1 MLIVL
6 EGLDG
11 SGKSTQLALLRD
23 WLFSQG
29 IDPVTIKLP
38 DYEDDSSLLVR
49 RYLAGEFGNQPG
61 DVNAYAASLFYA
73 VDRYSNFKLKWAG
86 DYQAGRVILAD
97 RYTTSNA
104 YHQATKLPPTQ
115 WPAFFAWLEETEY
128 GKLGIPKPDLVFYLD
143 MPPEVSR
150 ALISARY
157 QGDEGKRDIHEADY
171 PYLLH
176 CREAA
181 MAAMQSLGWIHVPC
195 CCAQPDS
202 QLSEEEKQELLLM
215 VGYLKHTEAMN
226 EGYSHISSPE
236 EIHERIREH
245 VRSRLAH

>member
-23 WLFSQG
+23 WFAAQG

-38 DYEDDSSLLVR
+38 DYEDDSSVLVR
-49 RYLAGEFGNQPG
+49 QYLSGRFGKQPG

-73 VDRYSNFKLKWAG
+73 VDRYANYKLKWAAE
-86 DYQAGRVILAD
+86 YAAGRVVLAD

-104 YHQATKLPPTQ
+104 CHQATKLPSEE
-115 WPAFFAWLEETEY
+115 WSAFFAWLEDTEY

-150 ALISARY
+150 KLISVRY
-157 QGDEGKRDIHEADY
+157 QGDEAKRDIHEADFA
-171 PYLLH
+171 YLLQ

-181 MAAMQSLGWIHVPC
+181 LCACEAMRWVRVPC
-195 CCAQPDS
+195 A
-202 QLSEEEKQELLLM
+202 EN
-215 VGYLKHTEAMN
+215 GEAF
-226 EGYSHISSPE
+226 SPQA
-236 EIHERIREH
+236 IHERIRAF
-245 VRSRLAH
+245 LG

>member
-23 WLFSQG
+23 WLLARG
-29 IDPVTIKLP
+29 TEPVTIKLP
-38 DYEDDSSLLVR
+38 DYGDDSSLLVR
-49 RYLAGEFGNQPG
+49 QYLAGRFGGRPG

-73 VDRYSNFKLKWAG
+73 ADRYVNFKLKWAQA
-86 DYQAGRVILAD
+86 YEAGRVILAD

-104 YHQATKLPPTQ
+104 YHQATKLPREE
-115 WPAFFAWLEETEY
+115 WPAFFAWLEDTEY

-143 MPPEVSR
+143 MPLRVSQ

-157 QGDEGKRDIHEADY
+157 RGDEAKRDIHEADCE
-171 PYLLH
+171 YLAR

-181 MAAMQSLGWIHVPC
+181 IAAAEAMGWIRID
-195 CCAQPDS
+195 CAQAVKEN
-202 QLSEEEKQELLLM
+202 SEATCSPQ
-215 VGYLKHTEAMN
+215 A
-226 EGYSHISSPE
+226 PE
-236 EIHERIREH
+236 EIHERIRAYIGP
-245 VRSRLAH
+245 RLAG

>member
-23 WLFSQG
+23 WLFSQD
-29 IDPVTIKLP
+29 IEPVTIKLP
-38 DYEDDSSLLVR
+38 DYEDGSSLLVR
-49 RYLAGEFGNQPG
+49 QYLAGRFGSRPE
-61 DVNAYAASLFYA
+61 DVSAHAASLFYA
-73 VDRYSNFKLKWAG
+73 VDRYVNFKLKWAG
-86 DYQAGRVILAD
+86 EHQAGRVILAD

-104 YHQATKLPPTQ
+104 YHQATKLPQEQ
-115 WPAFFAWLEETEY
+115 WPAYFAWLEETEY

-143 MPPEVSR
+143 MPLAISR

-157 QGDEGKRDIHEADY
+157 QGDEARRDIHEADFA
-171 PYLLH
+171 YLTR

-181 MAAMQSLGWIHVPC
+181 LAAAGAMGWQAIA
-195 CCAQPDS
+195 CAAPGSDTPYT
-202 QLSEEEKQELLLM
+202 L
-215 VGYLKHTEAMN
+215 
-226 EGYSHISSPE
+226 E

-245 VRSRLAH
+245 IRSRLAQRAAVPSAAA

>member
-23 WLFSQG
+23 WLLSQG
-29 IDPVTIKLP
+29 MEPVTIKLP

-49 RYLAGEFGNQPG
+49 QYLAGRFGSQPG

-73 VDRYSNFKLKWAG
+73 VDRYVNFKLKWAEE
-86 DYQAGRVILAD
+86 YQAGRVILAD

-104 YHQATKLPPTQ
+104 YHQATKLPAQ
-115 WPAFFAWLEETEY
+115 EWPAFFAWLEDIEY
-128 GKLGIPKPDLVFYLD
+128 GKLGIPKPDLVFFLD

-150 ALISARY
+150 TLISARY
-157 QGDEGKRDIHEADY
+157 EGDEARRDIHEADFG
-171 PYLLH
+171 YLAR

-181 MAAMQSLGWIHVPC
+181 LAAC
-195 CCAQPDS
+195 
-202 QLSEEEKQELLLM
+202 
-215 VGYLKHTEAMN
+215 EAMGWQKIACAN
-226 EGYSHISSPE
+226 NDTPFTVK

-245 VRSRLAH
+245 IGPCPT

>member
-23 WLFSQG
+23 WLVAQG
-29 IDPVTIKLP
+29 MPPVTIKLP

-49 RYLAGEFGNQPG
+49 QYLAGRFGKDPHS
-61 DVNAYAASLFYA
+61 VNAYAASLFYA
-73 VDRYSNFKLKWAG
+73 VDRYANYKLKWEA
-86 DYQAGRVILAD
+86 DYAAGRVILAD

-104 YHQATKLPPTQ
+104 YHQATKLPPED
-115 WPAFFAWLEETEY
+115 WPAYFAWLEDTEY

-143 MPPEVSR
+143 MPLEVSR

-157 QGDEGKRDIHEADY
+157 RGDEAKRDIHEADFA
-171 PYLLH
+171 YLAA

-181 MAAMQSLGWIHVPC
+181 LAAAGALGWRRIV
-195 CCAQPDS
+195 CAENDTPFT
-202 QLSEEEKQELLLM
+202 
-215 VGYLKHTEAMN
+215 V
-226 EGYSHISSPE
+226 E
-236 EIHERIREH
+236 EIHERIREYI
-245 VRSRLAH
+245 RPRLTH

>member
-23 WLFSQG
+23 WLSARG
-29 IDPVTIKLP
+29 APPVTIKLP

-49 RYLAGEFGNQPG
+49 QYLAGRFGKAPG

-73 VDRYSNFKLKWAG
+73 VDRYVNFKLKWAEA
-86 DYQAGRVILAD
+86 YEAGQVILAD

-104 YHQATKLPPTQ
+104 YHQATKLPPEE
-115 WPAFFAWLEETEY
+115 WPAFFAWLEDTEY
-128 GKLGIPKPDLVFYLD
+128 GKLGIPRPDLVFYLD
-143 MPPEVSR
+143 MPLEVSR
-150 ALISARY
+150 RLISARY
-157 QGDEGKRDIHEADY
+157 QGDETKRDIHEADFQ
-171 PYLLH
+171 YLAR

-181 MAAMQSLGWIHVPC
+181 LCACEAMGWQRVPC
-195 CCAQPDS
+195 AENDMP
-202 QLSEEEKQELLLM
+202 LP
-215 VGYLKHTEAMN
+215 V
-226 EGYSHISSPE
+226 E

-245 VRSRLAH
+245 VRARLTQ

>member
-23 WLFSQG
+23 WCIAQG
-29 IDPVTIKLP
+29 KDPVTIKLP
-38 DYEDDSSLLVR
+38 DYEDDSSVLVR
-49 RYLAGEFGNQPG
+49 QYLAGRFGRQPG

-73 VDRYSNFKLKWAG
+73 VDRYANYRLKWMDA
-86 DYQAGRVILAD
+86 YAAGRVILAD

-104 YHQATKLPPTQ
+104 YPQATKLPPDE
-115 WPAFFAWLEETEY
+115 WPAFFAWLEDIEY

-143 MPPEVSR
+143 MPLEVSR

-157 QGDEGKRDIHEADY
+157 EGDEAKRDIHEADFA
-171 PYLLH
+171 YLTRCH
-176 CREAA
+176 EAA
-181 MAAMQSLGWIHVPC
+181 LAAAGTMGWQVIPC
-195 CCAQPDS
+195 AAPGSDTPYT
-202 QLSEEEKQELLLM
+202 L
-215 VGYLKHTEAMN
+215 
-226 EGYSHISSPE
+226 E

-245 VRSRLAH
+245 IGHRLAY